1 MVALPPLGGGL
12 GAWHRRFVALFHG
25 ATHSAPSS
33 AHTSAPSTPLPR
45 SREHSPVPPVKKSA
59 DKTQGLRAQHPRD
72 HPRPATAPPLRAN
85 TPINSV
91 YDFGRDDGPD
101 TRFNFRFE
109 VLKTY
114 GVEVARDYIVLPDD
128 VIINADSQKP
138 NLLAFRFDDNSFLFD
153 LTFQVPI
160 TQFMPPPDS
169 RAPVSWHSNKTLAL
183 TAFIGHGDYHAE
195 P

>member
-33 AHTSAPSTPLPR
+33 AHTSASSTPLPR
-45 SREHSPVPPVKKSA
+45 SRDHSPVASVEGFA
-59 DKTQGLRAQHPRD
+59 DEIQGPRAQRFRD
-72 HPRPATAPPLRAN
+72 RSQPAAVLPLRVN
-85 TPINSV
+85 TPVNRV

-101 TRFNFRFE
+101 TRFNFRFD

-114 GVEVARDYIVLPDD
+114 GVEVARDYIALPDD
-128 VIINADSQKP
+128 VIIVADPQRP
-138 NLLAFRFDDNSFLFD
+138 NLLAFRFDDDSFLFD

-160 TQFMPPPDS
+160 TEFMPSPDS
-169 RAPVSWHSNKTLAL
+169 RAPLSWHSNKTLTL
-183 TAFIGHGDYHAE
+183 TSFIGQGDYRAE